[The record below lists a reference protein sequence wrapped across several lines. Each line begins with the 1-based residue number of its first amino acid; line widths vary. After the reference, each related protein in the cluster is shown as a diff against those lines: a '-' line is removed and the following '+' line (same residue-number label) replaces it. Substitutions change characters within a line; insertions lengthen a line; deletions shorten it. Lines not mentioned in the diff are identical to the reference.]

1 MSDTEIINKLHLNQ
15 LSEAAKQQMLATIN
29 GEIELRLA
37 GIIDDTLNEEQRS
50 QFNQLSESG
59 SPEDVMKWL
68 SVELTD
74 LNELYEQALEDYIDE
89 INSKTDLITKQ

>member
-1 MSDTEIINKLHLNQ
+1 MSDQEIINKLHLNN

-29 GEIELRLA
+29 EEVELRLA
-37 GIIDDTLNEEQRS
+37 GVIDETLNEQQRS
-50 QFNQLSESG
+50 QFNHLSESG

-74 LNELYEQALEDYIDE
+74 LNQLYEQALEDYIDE
-89 INSKTDLITKQ
+89 INSKTDVITKQ